1 MKEKCVICKS
11 ETPYDITT
19 HINERIGYVEG
30 VGQLCIDCYSF
41 EDDGGAYVKAISI
54 PVDLIRTTPNDMEL
68 GEIIRSIYF
77 RIKN

>member
-19 HINERIGYVEG
+19 HIDERIGYVEG
-30 VGQLCIDCYSF
+30 VGQLCRRCYNS
-41 EDDGGAYVKAISI
+41 EDDDYVKAISI
-54 PVDLIRTTPNDMEL
+54 PIDLIRTTPNDMEL

-77 RIKN
+77 RTKN